1 MEVVKYN
8 FSYNK
13 FFFFFI
19 YYMIYKKY
27 KRDKAIKY

>member
-13 FFFFFI
+13 IFFFFI